1 MIAIK
6 KTLIVSIILLVSFLM
21 VNCTW
26 KSLNSTSKSKKE
38 EVLSERVIDFSA
50 KQTDYRLT
58 ETQKTDQLLN
68 PKTILPTGK
77 TQYVNPTEWTSGFFP
92 GQLWYLYE
100 LTNDA
105 KWKEWA
111 KRYTESIESAKFC
124 TRHHD
129 VGFIIGCSYGNGL
142 RLIKEDSYKD
152 VIVQA
157 AKSLITRYRPNAK
170 VLQSWNANEKWIIEM
185 NKGWKCPVIIDN
197 VMNLEILFE
206 ATRFTG
212 DSTYATIALN
222 HANTTLKNHFR
233 ADNSC
238 YHVLDYDPET
248 GKVLKKVTA
257 QGYADESVWSR
268 GQAWAIYGFTLMY
281 RYTKDKAY
289 LDQATKTAT
298 MMLNHPNMAKD
309 LVPYWDMDAPNIK
322 SQYRDV
328 SSACILASAFY
339 ELSMYVDESYF
350 KFADKIIESL
360 SKPGYLAEIGSNNFF
375 LLKHSVGSIPLGVEI
390 DVPLV
395 YADYYFLEALARRQN
410 LKKNGSIYGQS
421 KTINPDSAIK

>member
-1 MIAIK
+1 MITFK
-6 KTLIVSIILLVSFLM
+6 KTAMVLMIPLTSFLLVS
-21 VNCTW
+21 CTS
-26 KSLNSTSKSKKE
+26 KSLNGTSKSKNGEILFEK
-38 EVLSERVIDFSA
+38 VIDFSA

-58 ETQKTDQLLN
+58 ETQGTDQLLN
-68 PKTILPTGK
+68 PKSILPNGT
-77 TQYVNPTEWTSGFFP
+77 TQFVNPTEWTSGFFP

-100 LTNDA
+100 LTNDT

-111 KRYTESIESAKFC
+111 KRYTESIENAKYC

-129 VGFIIGCSYGNGL
+129 IGFIIGCSYGNGL
-142 RLIKEDSYKD
+142 RLINEESYKD

-170 VLQSWNANEKWIIEM
+170 VLQSWNENERWIIEM
-185 NKGWKCPVIIDN
+185 KKGWKCPVIIDN

-206 ATRFTG
+206 ATRFSG
-212 DSTYATIALN
+212 DSTYANIALN

-248 GKVLKKVTA
+248 GEVRKKVTA
-257 QGYADESVWSR
+257 QGYADESIWSR
-268 GQAWAIYGFTLMY
+268 GQAWAVYGFTLMY
-281 RYTKDKAY
+281 RYTKDTIY
-289 LDQATKTAT
+289 LEQATKTAT

-309 LVPYWDMDAPNIK
+309 LVPYWDMEAPDIK

-339 ELSMYVDESYF
+339 ELSMYVDESYR
-350 KFADKIIESL
+350 KIADKMIENL
-360 SKPGYLAEIGSNNFF
+360 SKPPYLAEIGTNNYF
-375 LLKHSVGSIPLGVEI
+375 LLKHSVGSLPLGVEI

-410 LKKNGSIYGQS
+410 LKNKGSIY
-421 KTINPDSAIK
+421 